1 MKLKNHTKIEKINFI
16 LKQAKIKII
25 FGLIIILIIIIG
37 LFLFL
42 DSSKTIFSKEQGVYF
57 CKAEKDKQDFDISEF
72 EEQGL
77 KKLISLPLEKVDLDK
92 NRIPKHIY
100 ISPNKKNLIYFEK
113 TEEVPVGTISK
124 EKGLVAVRIMYQPQC
139 INLKTGSKKE
149 IDQKIDSGSLVFS
162 PTGVKIAWIKRV
174 EEATLEKLQ
183 ATNKKREIWTSNL
196 EGKKAKKI
204 ADLDEKVVLLQYWN
218 GNYVYF
224 WGLKSV
230 GSYGLG
236 RININTGFVEHIFP
250 KYCSE
255 ELTNCQN
262 FRFSSSGEL
271 FIYEAGVRKEGE
283 EEKQVMSLFAESF
296 DKEESWEILV
306 TNYISDRLWMPNEKG
321 VVYTEQVLK
330 KKGGIEEIIHLVDLN
345 TKEDK
350 KIYSGNYIS
359 QITPSKDSE
368 YLYFIEKENDQVF
381 NLIKLNIQTQ
391 ESEII
396 DSGEYN
402 QLKLI
407 SSQ

>member
-1 MKLKNHTKIEKINFI
+1 MGVNFH
-16 LKQAKIKII
+16 LEYMTQKE
-25 FGLIIILIIIIG
+25 FN
-37 LFLFL
+37 
-42 DSSKTIFSKEQGVYF
+42 KT
-57 CKAEKDKQDFDISEF
+57 
-72 EEQGL
+72 
-77 KKLISLPLEKVDLDK
+77 
-92 NRIPKHIY
+92 H
-100 ISPNKKNLIYFEK
+100 
-113 TEEVPVGTISK
+113 
-124 EKGLVAVRIMYQPQC
+124 
-139 INLKTGSKKE
+139 
-149 IDQKIDSGSLVFS
+149 
-162 PTGVKIAWIKRV
+162 
-174 EEATLEKLQ
+174 
-183 ATNKKREIWTSNL
+183 
-196 EGKKAKKI
+196 KKAKKI

-236 RININTGFVEHIFP
+236 RININTGLVEHIFP

-359 QITPSKDSE
+359 QITPE
-368 YLYFIEKENDQVF
+368 QRF
-381 NLIKLNIQTQ
+381 
-391 ESEII
+391 
-396 DSGEYN
+396 
-402 QLKLI
+402 
-407 SSQ
+407 